1 MNGNNTNLELSRRKL
16 MKFGAGFLGTGTLAS
31 LVGLNLAD
39 SEPVA
44 ANNNNISPDKA
55 LEQIMAGNQRFI
67 SGKVNN
73 SRQDLASLKKV
84 SKEQKPFAAI
94 LGCADS
100 RVPSEIIFD
109 QGFGDLFIVRCA
121 GNVATP
127 EETGSL
133 EFGTLVLGAKVIMV
147 MGHAGCGAVK
157 ATLKGDPVPGS
168 IASILNEIKPGIKD
182 IKGSPEDKATLKK
195 ATEANVMA
203 QIKEL
208 KASPVIS
215 ELITAGKLKIVG
227 GYFDFETGQVSLV
240 G

>member
-1 MNGNNTNLELSRRKL
+1 MNGNNINLEVSRRKL
-16 MKFGAGFLGTGTLAS
+16 MKFGAGFIGAGTLAAVIGVD
-31 LVGLNLAD
+31 LKDPA
-39 SEPVA
+39 PVA
-44 ANNNNISPDKA
+44 ANNNISPDKA
-55 LEQIMAGNQRFI
+55 LEQIMSGNKRFT
-67 SGKVNN
+67 SGKVTN

-100 RVPSEIIFD
+100 RVPSEIVFD

-133 EFGTLVLGAKVIMV
+133 EFGTLVLGAKVLMV

-157 ATLKGDPVPGS
+157 ATMKGDPVPGS
-168 IASILNEIKPGIKD
+168 ISSVLDQIKPGIKD

-208 KASPVIS
+208 KASPVLS

-227 GYFDFETGQVSLV
+227 GYFDFETGQVSLIS
-240 G
+240 